1 MQQYA
6 TAININTSWR
16 PVLKIIELISPLIIY
31 SEFKHIYEYLEVEL

>member
-1 MQQYA
+1 MQLYA
-6 TAININTSWR
+6 TTININTSWR